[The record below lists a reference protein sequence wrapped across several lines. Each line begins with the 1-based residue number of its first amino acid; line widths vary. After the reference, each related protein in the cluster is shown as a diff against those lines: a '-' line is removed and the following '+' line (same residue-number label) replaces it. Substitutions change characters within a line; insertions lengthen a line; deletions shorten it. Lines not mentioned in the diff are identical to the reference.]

1 MSLRTIEFTVSADG
15 SVTPVTE
22 QKAGIQGEHNKTELV
37 ISVFRFENLTT
48 SIFLKD
54 VIRIQFIDG
63 AGGFYST
70 EILNKDEEG
79 NVRCTI
85 PDEVTN
91 AGGLVCAYVVLTQLY
106 DTGSGPVRVKNVSI
120 SKPCKLRFEH
130 SGVGSPS
137 EYAYRVNISG
147 ALLNAQ
153 QSAEAAENYAD
164 NSLNYSNLAKDYS
177 NAAKTAQSN
186 AEAAANQA
194 SSNAE
199 AAEAKANEATTA
211 KENAERSAS
220 IAGAHEENA
229 NKHRMAVKEAVAAEQ
244 KRIDNISANAIKGTV
259 SGSEILLTD
268 VSPIV
273 HDMKVRVSSDSI
285 SDLSTVKLIKSNGSG
300 ETIAEYTPTADGTVD
315 SVTSRGAKQKN
326 KSDIW
331 DGSVSTGLQG
341 TGSKDDPFLIN
352 SAADFAY
359 FATSS
364 HAKQYTKLMSDIYLN
379 DVSDPEW
386 YKGENLNT
394 WTPGKAPG
402 NFDGNGYVV
411 HGIYIN
417 EPDSEGAGLFGNI
430 ADIAPQTISNL
441 GIEDSYISVS
451 TSSGYATA
459 LFYMAN
465 WGASLLVKNCYVS
478 DTVILKGYN
487 AGGLAG
493 YLGVTTTFINCY
505 ASAKIIANYLAG
517 ALVSFGSYHDVYN
530 QCYSSQN
537 LPFVR
542 YGANNS
548 TFTNCYAV
556 NNTYC
561 SNVSRLTTEQMTG
574 KAAYDNMAG
583 LDFRT
588 VWYVNEYGLPRLRA
602 FLYDAIELTTDTEGV
617 KIYCEYNKNTNKCLE
632 NTFNKIASLK
642 NYADST
648 FATTAALK
656 TLKSIVDGKKVTYRD
671 VAQNQKLII
680 EKSKVY
686 IFKAYSIDNAKINLW
701 VTDSSGTEAQA
712 YDDNDE
718 LFPNCTAGI
727 LICPADTYNYSGV
740 LLVGIT
746 GKLSIT
752 NLSPFYGKGL
762 ANWRHSSI
770 KNLFL
775 KLTAG
780 NGMGV
785 WTIAL

>member
-1 MSLRTIEFTVSADG
+1 MNNSIYRISLDIHDTSSQVSLRVKRGDTARSIYITLTENGKPYKIAEGCSANFEAKKADG
-15 SVTPVTE
+15 NFIHNACRIEGNTIIYDLTAQTTAAVGATE
-22 QKAGIQGEHNKTELV
+22 CEIALFDEQGEKLTSPCFIMVVEDTVYNGEEIVSTPEADALKVITDEARVLIADVEEKLANGDFKGEKGDKGEPGETPDLSGYATKEELEEAL
-37 ISVFRFENLTT
+37 ENIPT
-48 SIFLKD
+48 
-54 VIRIQFIDG
+54 G
-63 AGGFYST
+63 EGG
-70 EILNKDEEG
+70 
-79 NVRCTI
+79 TI
-85 PDEVTN
+85 TVDQTYNPDSEN
-91 AGGLVCAYVVLTQLY
+91 PQ
-106 DTGSGPVRVKNVSI
+106 
-120 SKPCKLRFEH
+120 
-130 SGVGSPS
+130 SGV
-137 EYAYRVNISG
+137 
-147 ALLNAQ
+147 
-153 QSAEAAENYAD
+153 
-164 NSLNYSNLAKDYS
+164 
-177 NAAKTAQSN
+177 
-186 AEAAANQA
+186 
-194 SSNAE
+194 
-199 AAEAKANEATTA
+199 
-211 KENAERSAS
+211 
-220 IAGAHEENA
+220 
-229 NKHRMAVKEAVAAEQ
+229 AVKEAVAAEQ

-394 WTPGKAPG
+394 WTPGEAPG

-417 EPDSEGAGLFGNI
+417 EPDNAKGAGLFGNI
-430 ADIAPQTISNL
+430 ANEASQTISNL

-451 TSSGYATA
+451 TSSGYAAA
-459 LFYMAN
+459 LFCMAN
-465 WGASLLVKNCYVS
+465 WGAGPVVKNCYVS
-478 DTVILKGYN
+478 DTVILKGYSV
-487 AGGLAG
+487 GGLAG
-493 YLGVTTTFINCY
+493 FLGITTTFINCY
-505 ASAKIIANYLAG
+505 ASAQITANHLDG
-517 ALVSFGSYHDVYN
+517 ALVAFGSYSDVYN

-537 LPFVR
+537 LSFVR
-542 YGANNS
+542 YGGDNS

-556 NNTYC
+556 DNTYC
-561 SNVSRLTTEQMTG
+561 YKVTQLTTEQMTG
-574 KAAYDNMAG
+574 EAAYDNMAG
-583 LDFRT
+583 LDFRA

-617 KIYCEYNKNTNKCLE
+617 KIYCEYNRNANKCLE
-632 NTFNKIASLK
+632 NISNKIASLR

-648 FATTAALK
+648 FATITAFN
-656 TLKSIVDGKKVTYRD
+656 TLKSIVARKKVTYRD
-671 VAQNQKLII
+671 VAQNEKLII

-686 IFKAYSIDNAKINLW
+686 IFKAYSSDNAAINLW

-712 YDDNDE
+712 YDDSDE

-746 GKLSIT
+746 GKLSFM
-752 NLSPFYGKGL
+752 NNPFYGKVL
-762 ANWRHSSI
+762 ANWKHSSI

-780 NGMGV
+780 DDMGV